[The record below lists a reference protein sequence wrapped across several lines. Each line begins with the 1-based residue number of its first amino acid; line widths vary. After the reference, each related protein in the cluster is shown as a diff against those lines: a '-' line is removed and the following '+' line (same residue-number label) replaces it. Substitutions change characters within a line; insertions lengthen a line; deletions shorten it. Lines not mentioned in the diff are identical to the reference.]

1 MRTVGGSNDTKEGS
15 RFGLATDIPNRDCSV
30 CNVRVVPVAL
40 VIDDSPVVVED
51 VDVPVRTDASS
62 GVMVDVPVGN
72 RGYFGAMSWYRPGG
86 SIGLVYRFHDGGGLC
101 IPVVQNPRWAPRRLP
116 NELKLVSS
124 SKNVVG
130 CARKSLGILNWFR
143 LAKEM
148 PRSCSASMLYCLASS

>member
-1 MRTVGGSNDTKEGS
+1 MGYPASFFGTSSLPITSLMCTVGGSNDTKEGS

-86 SIGLVYRFHDGGGLC
+86 SIGLEYT
-101 IPVVQNPRWAPRRLP
+101 
-116 NELKLVSS
+116 
-124 SKNVVG
+124 
-130 CARKSLGILNWFR
+130 
-143 LAKEM
+143 
-148 PRSCSASMLYCLASS
+148 